1 MTKTGQFAPF
11 GFCLSGYPACH
22 PPGGYTYHPPVL
34 ITVDKENYWRT
45 NRISHVTYYCAF
57 DNPMFA
63 HMPIIQGILYG
74 SVQRGAQLSDLCDCI
89 GISVNDLGDSE
100 FKVPFEQACL
110 TWECC
115 AHQTKDNLLGLHLGE
130 TSTMS
135 VLGLVGNL
143 MQSCPDLLS
152 AFETMT
158 HYIDLATD
166 MIHFGIK
173 QNAREVTLSYKPQT
187 LWLKTK
193 SISIRHSMEQSM
205 AGTLHVFSLLAGKRV
220 RPVQTIFNHKR
231 GGDLAEYHRVFGT
244 PVQFNGIG
252 NHLVFKKED
261 LLTPILSH
269 DKSLFAFFDKIL
281 REKKVTT
288 HQSLSEQIK
297 HLVRTEFQGHIPSIE
312 TVASRLNMT
321 TRTLQRKLTAEG
333 VSYRA
338 LVAEVHKKLA
348 AQLFKLNS
356 SASQISNLL
365 GYSDPSAFRR
375 AFKKWNDR

>member
-1 MTKTGQFAPF
+1 
-11 GFCLSGYPACH
+11 
-22 PPGGYTYHPPVL
+22 
-34 ITVDKENYWRT
+34 
-45 NRISHVTYYCAF
+45 
-57 DNPMFA
+57 
-63 HMPIIQGILYG
+63 
-74 SVQRGAQLSDLCDCI
+74 
-89 GISVNDLGDSE
+89 
-100 FKVPFEQACL
+100 
-110 TWECC
+110 
-115 AHQTKDNLLGLHLGE
+115 
-130 TSTMS
+130 
-135 VLGLVGNL
+135 
-143 MQSCPDLLS
+143 
-152 AFETMT
+152 
-158 HYIDLATD
+158 
-166 MIHFGIK
+166 
-173 QNAREVTLSYKPQT
+173 
-187 LWLKTK
+187 
-193 SISIRHSMEQSM
+193 MEQSM

-220 RPVQTIFNHKR
+220 RTVQTIFNHKR

-297 HLVRTEFQGHIPSIE
+297 HLMRTEFQGHNPSIE

-321 TRTLQRKLTAEG
+321 TRTLQRKLMAEG

-348 AQLFKLNS
+348 MQLFKLNS